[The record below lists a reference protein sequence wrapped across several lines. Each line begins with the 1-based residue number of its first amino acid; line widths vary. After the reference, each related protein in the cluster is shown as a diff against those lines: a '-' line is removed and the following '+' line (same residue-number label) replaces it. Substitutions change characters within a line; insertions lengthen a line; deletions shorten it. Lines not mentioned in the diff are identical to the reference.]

1 MWLRRHFLGSIF
13 AKLFLGFSL
22 ALFTTA
28 VCVWAVTYTSQ
39 IRESR
44 SVGTIEWHFVGDKA
58 IQTALSILKFTGRD
72 GLVSWLNDERLNS
85 RPTVFLVNQSGQTL
99 TGRAIPEST
108 LKSLQDVRDGKVP
121 TDEKLGVRPHEGPD
135 TEEIRLHTIELDSQS
150 WDVIAVRMKPFPIH
164 LIPPELHRFPI
175 GLTVAVALLLVLA
188 LSWAL
193 ARFYTRNINRL
204 DAAMAKFAAGD
215 FNSRAGRSMT
225 MASDDEISRLARG
238 FDSMADRL
246 QGFISQQQRL
256 FHSVSHEIRSPLARI
271 EVALEL
277 AKMHPDRSQEYL
289 ERIQKEVGNIDS
301 LVGALLTYAR
311 LDAIEK
317 IPMNDIALRDLVAEA
332 AGDLSFEGQKK
343 HVTVRAELSGD
354 PTVRGSAP
362 LLAQALQNVTRNALR
377 YAPEG
382 SEILLTLTTSAD
394 HCDFCCRDQG
404 PGMDPKDIALMF
416 NPFVRGSHEPTGTGF
431 GLGMAITHRAVTRF
445 HGTIEARNVKPH
457 GLEIHIS
464 LPLAGSASA
473 PKDDQASS
481 LSTSA

>member
-1 MWLRRHFLGSIF
+1 MWLRRHFFGSIF

-22 ALFTTA
+22 ALFTTGA
-28 VCVWAVTYTSQ
+28 CVWAFTYTSQ
-39 IRESR
+39 IRASR
-44 SVGTIEWHFVGDKA
+44 SIGTIEWHFVGDKA
-58 IQTALSILKFTGRD
+58 IQTALSILKYTGRD
-72 GLVSWLNDERLNS
+72 GLVSWLNDDRLNS
-85 RPTVFLVNQSGQTL
+85 RPTVFFVNRSGQTL
-99 TGRAIPEST
+99 TGRALPEST
-108 LKSLQDVRDGKVP
+108 LKTLEDVRSGKEPADERLGARPQEGTDG
-121 TDEKLGVRPHEGPD
+121 DQ
-135 TEEIRLHTIELDSQS
+135 IRLHSIELDGQS
-150 WDVIAVRMKPFPIH
+150 WDIIAVRMKPFPVR

-193 ARFYTRNINRL
+193 ARFYSRNINRL

-215 FNSRAGRSMT
+215 FNSRAGRSMAA
-225 MASDDEISRLARG
+225 ASDDEISRLARG
-238 FDSMADRL
+238 FDSMAERL

-277 AKMHPDRSQEYL
+277 AKMHPDQAQQYL
-289 ERIQKEVGNIDS
+289 GRIQKEVGTIDA
-301 LVGALLTYAR
+301 LVGELLTYAR

-317 IPMNDIALRDLVAEA
+317 IPMNDVAIRDLVAEA

-343 HVTVRAELSGD
+343 HVAVRAELSGD

-362 LLAQALQNVTRNALR
+362 LIAQALQNVTRNALR
-377 YAPEG
+377 YAPEN
-382 SEILLTLTTSAD
+382 SEILLTLTCTQER
-394 HCDFCCRDQG
+394 CDISCRDQG

-431 GLGMAITHRAVTRF
+431 GLGMAIAHRAVTRF

-457 GLEIHIS
+457 GLEIRIS
-464 LPLAGSASA
+464 LPLAGSASS
-473 PKDDQASS
+473 PKADQESS
-481 LSTSA
+481 RSTSA